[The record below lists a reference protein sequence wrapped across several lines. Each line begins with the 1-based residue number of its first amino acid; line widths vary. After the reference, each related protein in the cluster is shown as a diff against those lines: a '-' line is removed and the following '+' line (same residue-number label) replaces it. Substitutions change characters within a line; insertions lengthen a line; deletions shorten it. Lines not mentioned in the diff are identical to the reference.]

1 MQLTTQQGLDD
12 LFSVYREIVNF
23 LISYAHENNITS
35 FYRLKKGTYKS
46 LREEYPELPSHYLY
60 TACQMASS
68 IYKSYRKRKRKGKA
82 KGKPVFK
89 KEVIMLDDHLF
100 RLDLEKGVIKL
111 STPNGRLNEF
121 SQTPVNH

>member
-1 MQLTTQQGLDD
+1 
-12 LFSVYREIVNF
+12 
-23 LISYAHENNITS
+23 
-35 FYRLKKGTYKS
+35 
-46 LREEYPELPSHYLY
+46 
-60 TACQMASS
+60 MASS